1 MVEST
6 MRISTRYSMVV
17 ALVLVAAASVAWP
30 ALAVAAVDTVPQQ
43 VFDGMRNSF
52 RADKAKGVQARYE
65 FDLSGPHGG
74 KWWIEIRDGKF
85 KMGRGPIANPDVTFS
100 ASDDDWVALSNG
112 TLAGWW
118 AHLSGRLKIKGS
130 QALARKLD
138 EMCP

>member
-1 MVEST
+1 MV
-6 MRISTRYSMVV
+6 
-17 ALVLVAAASVAWP
+17 LAAATIGLAQP
-30 ALAVAAVDTVPQQ
+30 NAAVAANDTIPQQ
-43 VFDGMRNSF
+43 VFDGMRESF

-74 KWWIEIRDGKF
+74 VWWIEVEDGKF
-85 KMGRGPIANPDVTFS
+85 KMGRGKIAKPDVIFS
-100 ASDDDWVALSNG
+100 ATDDDWVALSNG

-118 AHLSGRLKIKGS
+118 AHLSGRLQIRGS